1 MPMFLLVHLIFFND
15 SSHGVAIIF
24 GFANY
29 SNFELANSRSNV
41 VEGAK

>member
-1 MPMFLLVHLIFFND
+1 MPMFLLVQFFFND
-15 SSHGVAIIF
+15 SSHGVVIIF

-41 VEGAK
+41 VEGA